1 MIPLKI
7 EAGSILEL
15 HDQLYTVEQRLGAEI
30 ELRNAAGKAAY
41 VTDDHLREAWV
52 RGKLIL
58 QPKSLKDAAGPLA
71 RHTDSQNQTLSEAE
85 REKMLRYW
93 EFGSAMHNAGMTT
106 KLNAITRLE
115 IAAEVCR
122 QHGWTAPLPSAATLY
137 RIASTWAKTN
147 GAALALAPHNKD
159 KGNRKP
165 RISDEVAAIIDEQIT
180 ATFMSPQ
187 RLTYADVW
195 NDIKEVILSINRSR
209 AANVALSMPSYA
221 TVRDR
226 IRQKDQ
232 YKLTKARHGE
242 RVARTKHGIFGPGR
256 EANRVNEIWQM
267 DHTVL
272 NILVVDTESKVIIG
286 QPYITVAI
294 DQYSRCVTGF
304 YITFEP
310 PSFLSVARC
319 LEHAISP
326 KTYVATTHPDVINAW
341 PCHGTPERILVDNGA
356 EFHSASL
363 THACALLGIH
373 IDYAGRKAPWTKG
386 IIERMMK
393 IVNHSFTHKIRGTTF
408 SNYLDRGDYDASKE
422 AVVPYDVLIKAFHKF
437 VIDVLLRDV
446 HKGIRDIPV
455 LRWATGAQEW
465 PVLLPPRRE
474 DLRFLLSKQIGPRQL
489 QHYGIDCLGLRY
501 YSPDLIKIRSLPG
514 DQHTVD
520 VSYNP
525 TDIGWIYVNHPSLET
540 PLKVPCNAQR
550 YAAGLSEWA
559 HKVIRNHTSN
569 TLKKETS
576 EYELLSTK
584 TQIGEM
590 IEAAF
595 ARKSIKGKKKMA
607 RMMKKETSELH
618 GITPIQPADPPSP
631 LAPPSAPKD
640 DDDDLDLSEF
650 NATFTMP
657 KRDPE

>member
-15 HDQLYTVEQRLGAEI
+15 DGQLYSVEQRIGQEI
-30 ELRNAAGKAAY
+30 ELRDAAGKASY
-41 VTDDHLREAWV
+41 VTDDNLRDAWAV
-52 RGKLIL
+52 GKLIL
-58 QPKSLKDAAGPLA
+58 QPKSLRDGTSRNNPQGHAL
-71 RHTDSQNQTLSEAE
+71 TEAD

-93 EFGSAMHNAGMTT
+93 EFGKAMLDAQMETR
-106 KLNAITRLE
+106 LNARIRLE
-115 IAAEVCR
+115 IAAEVSR
-122 QHGWTAPLPSAATLY
+122 HHGWTIPLPSAATLY
-137 RIASTWAKTN
+137 RIAATWAKTN
-147 GAALALAPHNKD
+147 GAALALAPHHGD
-159 KGNRKP
+159 KGNRKS
-165 RISDEVAAIIDEQIT
+165 RISPEVAAIIDEQID
-180 ATFMSPQ
+180 AIFMAPQ
-187 RLTYADVW
+187 RLTYVDVW
-195 NDIKEVILSINRSR
+195 NDIKAVILSINEQRT
-209 AANVALSMPSYA
+209 AEEALFMPSYS

-256 EANRVNEIWQM
+256 EASRVNEIWQM

-272 NILVVDTESKVIIG
+272 NILVVDTDSKVIIG

-310 PSFLSVARC
+310 PSYLSVARC

-326 KTYVATTHPDVINAW
+326 KTYVTTTHPEVVNDW

-356 EFHSASL
+356 EFHSTSL

-393 IVNHSFTHKIRGTTF
+393 IVNHSFTHKIQGTTF
-408 SNYLDRGDYDASKE
+408 SNFLDRGEYDATKF
-422 AVVPYDVLIKAFHKF
+422 AVVPYDVFVKAFHKF
-437 VIDVLLRDV
+437 IIDVLLRDV

-455 LRWATGAQEW
+455 SRWINGAQEW

-474 DLRFLLSKQIGPRQL
+474 DLRFLLSKQAGPRQL
-489 QHYGIDCLGLRY
+489 QHYGIDFLGLRY
-501 YSPDLIKIRSLPG
+501 YSPDLIRIRSLPG

-520 VSYNP
+520 VSYDP
-525 TDIGWIYVNHPSLET
+525 TDIGWIYVNHPSLDV
-540 PLKVPCNAQR
+540 PLQVPCNAQR
-550 YAAGLSEWA
+550 YASGLSEWA
-559 HKVIRNHTSN
+559 HKIIRRFTSDK
-569 TLKKETS
+569 LKKETS
-576 EYELLSTK
+576 EYELLNTK

-595 ARKSIKGKKKMA
+595 TSKSIKGKKKMA
-607 RMMKKETSELH
+607 RIMKKEMSGMH
-618 GITPIQPADPPSP
+618 GISPIEPAPSTSPPP
-631 LAPPSAPKD
+631 PPQANAPE
-640 DDDDLDLSEF
+640 DDDLDISGF
-650 NATFTMP
+650 TATFNMP
-657 KRDPE
+657 KRDSE